1 MSNHKCQE
9 IMYECTKLTP
19 NSDIFPIEMKMIMKN
34 ISNLKKEPLMH
45 LVVVILSGRIG
56 HWSSKT
62 TLNIDIDLDI
72 PLILFWCYYRLSCK
86 IAVHIQLLS
95 FRTFDKFNTLASP
108 LSLYRADKAAY
119 YRSVLNTLWNGP
131 SCYFRQLV
139 KGDVKCENPWLSIVA
154 ADHPVSILNIL
165 KEDNSQLG
173 ADGLFARFIFSARL
187 SPQDIHKRRKCE
199 IDITTG
205 EYTPESHNYPSL
217 AYIMYFIFLMHHDEN
232 VELKISEAANEI
244 LMRTQNEYNNILT
257 EFQGHEDIICTLFSK
272 SRDHLYRI
280 CGFLHLFHQASIYI
294 LKTEPRLEYLVFDDN
309 SAEAIQQMIKLAKE
323 NINDYLIITP
333 DIAQTAVELMKFY
346 VDTKKFLCGF
356 PLVNHASL
364 EETRIRPSASQEIN
378 IERPIEIKDN
388 LLSIRNS
395 ITDTTTVLSN
405 NSKLSSTIS
414 LNCPFDGATMD
425 ATIKKILFYP
435 KRIIL

>member
-1 MSNHKCQE
+1 MNICKVIFTE
-9 IMYECTKLTP
+9 KKLFYC
-19 NSDIFPIEMKMIMKN
+19 IRYF
-34 ISNLKKEPLMH
+34 IS
-45 LVVVILSGRIG
+45 
-56 HWSSKT
+56 
-62 TLNIDIDLDI
+62 
-72 PLILFWCYYRLSCK
+72 K

-95 FRTFDKFNTLASP
+95 FGTFDKFNTLASP

-205 EYTPESHNYPSL
+205 EYAPESHNYPSL
-217 AYIMYFIFLMHHDEN
+217 TYIMYFIFLMHHDEN

-257 EFQGHEDIICTLFSK
+257 EFQGL
-272 SRDHLYRI
+272 
-280 CGFLHLFHQASIYI
+280 LHLFHQASIYI

-425 ATIKKILFYP
+425 ATIEKILFYP